1 MSEVTRTTT
10 VASSSGLH
18 ARPASLFVQTVTASG
33 HQVTIAKGDK
43 SANAASILALLGL
56 GVNTGDEVTLTVNGD
71 DADATADSLVEFL
84 NTDHDA

>member
-1 MSEVTRTTT
+1 MSEATRTTT

-33 HQVTIAKGDK
+33 HAVTIAKGDR
-43 SANAASILALLGL
+43 SANAASILGLLGL
-56 GVNTGDEVTLTVNGD
+56 GVNTGDEVTLTVSGD